1 MICQNVKQP
10 MVGKVSAPY
19 TPGLDKMKPVNRKQI
34 IATEISYSKLEGGI
48 GLTVLGL
55 TINNGENCQGG

>member
-1 MICQNVKQP
+1 

-19 TPGLDKMKPVNRKQI
+19 SPGLDKMKPVNRNQI